1 MELQTMRADEVHELA
16 QRFRL
21 RATEAEDVVY
31 HRLMLRTAVELE
43 ELAGSLSARN
53 GSELVLVDEDECAV

>member
-1 MELQTMRADEVHELA
+1 MRADEVHELA

-21 RATEAEDVVY
+21 RATEAEDAIY

-43 ELAGSLSARN
+43 ELAGTLNARN
-53 GSELVLVDEDECAV
+53 CSELVLVDEEERAV

>member
-1 MELQTMRADEVHELA
+1 MELQSIRADEVHQLA

-21 RATEAEDVVY
+21 RAIEAEDSLY

-43 ELAGSLSARN
+43 ELAGTLSANN
-53 GSELVLVDEDECAV
+53 GSELVLVDDEECAF

>member
-1 MELQTMRADEVHELA
+1 MELHTMRADEVHKLA

-21 RATEAEDVVY
+21 RATEAEDAVY

-43 ELAGSLSARN
+43 ELAGALSARKLA
-53 GSELVLVDEDECAV
+53 ELVLVDEEERAV

>member
-1 MELQTMRADEVHELA
+1 MELHTMRADEVHKLA

-21 RATEAEDVVY
+21 RATEAEDAVY

-43 ELAGSLSARN
+43 ELAGALSARN
-53 GSELVLVDEDECAV
+53 LSELVLVDEEERAV